1 MPRPK
6 SLPDMEVLEAALSLM
21 REQGTSSL
29 TFAALA
35 DRCGLSPST
44 LVQRFRSKSDLIKET
59 LAHAWDVLDCQTAE
73 AISSAEHTPHGAVNL
88 LVALSGNYGEIEA
101 YADGLRILR
110 EDLRDP
116 RARARGAAWG
126 RLLTAAIDA
135 CFADTPNAPADIG
148 RIMISQWQGALLWWS
163 FEPRDRVDVY
173 VRTHLTTF
181 VAALTPPDSASYRQ

>member
-1 MPRPK
+1 
-6 SLPDMEVLEAALSLM
+6 VLEAALTFM
-21 REQGTSSL
+21 REQGSSSL

-59 LAHAWDVLDCQTAE
+59 LAHAWDVLERKTAAAISTAE
-73 AISSAEHTPHGAVNL
+73 RSPQGAVSL
-88 LVALSGNYGEIEA
+88 LVALSGGYGEIEA

-116 RARARGAAWG
+116 RSRARGVAWG
-126 RLLTAAIDA
+126 RVLAAAIDG
-135 CFADTPNAPADIG
+135 CFADTPNAPGDIG

-163 FEPRDRVDVY
+163 FDPRVRVDDY
-173 VRTHLTTF
+173 VRQHLTGF
-181 VAALTPPDSASYRQ
+181 VAAITAPGPPACDSPQCRR